1 MSMELKLLTAE
12 VSIPQAIE
20 NLEQLKAEIAP
31 KMEHYRSLIVTEDS
45 IKEAKKDKAALNKLR
60 EAISDQRIAVKKQC
74 LAPYEQ
80 LERQCKE
87 LDALIVAPISAIDS
101 QIKAFE
107 EREKK
112 AKYDE
117 LKEYFDSVNETDW
130 ITLEDVLNP
139 KWANKSEKTDS
150 LRAEISGS
158 IKRISDEFQKLTQMY
173 TNFPHLIAIQDKYRQ
188 TKDFSVTMV
197 YAKNLE
203 WTWQKE
209 QEQKRR
215 EQESAQNEPVSPPE
229 PESVT
234 SQPAPP
240 EPVSAESDEPEPMIT
255 GTFRVTGTRTQIIA
269 LRDFMKSQ
277 GIKFEIVKE

>member
-1 MSMELKLLTAE
+1 MELILKTAP
-12 VSIPQAIE
+12 VDIPQAIE

-31 KMEHYRSLIVTEDS
+31 KMEYYRSLVVTEDS
-45 IKEAKKDKAALNKLR
+45 IRDAKKDKAALNKLR
-60 EAISDQRIAVKKQC
+60 DAVNSQRIAVKKQC
-74 LAPYEQ
+74 LAPYES
-80 LERQCKE
+80 LEKQCKE
-87 LDALIVAPISAIDS
+87 LEALIVAPIAAIDV

-107 EREKK
+107 DKEKQ

-173 TNFPHLIAIQDKYRQ
+173 TNSPHLIAIQDKYRQ

-209 QEQKRR
+209 QDQKRR
-215 EQESAQNEPVSPPE
+215 EQENAQNLLVSPPE

-240 EPVSAESDEPEPMIT
+240 EPVSAQPEPTAI
-255 GTFRVTGTRTQIIA
+255 GTCAFRVIGTRAQIIT
-269 LRDFMKSQ
+269 LRDFMRSQ
-277 GIKFEIVKE
+277 GIKYEVVKE

>member
-1 MSMELKLLTAE
+1 MSMELKLVTAE

-31 KMEHYRSLIVTEDS
+31 KMEHYRTLVVTEDS

-60 EAISDQRIAVKKQC
+60 EAISNQRIAVKKQC

-87 LDALIVAPISAIDS
+87 LDALIVAPIAVIDT
-101 QIKAFE
+101 QVKAFE

-117 LKEYFDSVNETDW
+117 LKEYFDSINDVSFLRFD
-130 ITLEDVLNP
+130 DVLNP
-139 KWANKSEKTDS
+139 KYGNKSLSTDS
-150 LRAEISGS
+150 LKAELYEAV
-158 IKRISDEFQKLTQMY
+158 KRTAEDYEEITALYSDSPLLT
-173 TNFPHLIAIQDKYRQ
+173 AIQNKYVETREKS
-188 TKDFSVTMV
+188 TALA
-197 YAKNLE
+197 YAAVIMKQYE
-203 WTWQKE
+203 K
-209 QEQKRR
+209 EQKRR
-215 EQESAQNEPVSPPE
+215 KQESAQNEPVSPPE

-240 EPVSAESDEPEPMIT
+240 EPVSAEPDEPEPVIT
-255 GTFRVTGTRTQIIA
+255 GTFRVTGTKTQIIA

-277 GIKFEIVKE
+277 GIKYEIVKE